1 MTIPESERV
10 TLLVGGKEYG
20 AWSECELHDQIDSIS
35 TVSFKA
41 PFEPDRKE
49 FRDIFRPFTYPNVEV
64 KVGGFQFFAG
74 RMVSVAPDWDAN
86 SNTVEITAYA
96 HAGWLNDVT
105 MPGDKYPIE
114 YKKLGLYAIA
124 TKLGEPFG
132 IKVRVVGDEGSKFE
146 KVRLEEDKKI
156 WNFLAE
162 LAQQRNF
169 VLSNTPDG
177 QLLVWRSVDPGNP
190 AAHLKGDESPIT
202 KISAEFSPQEYYSEI
217 TCFSKTTR
225 KKRGNQYTAKN
236 PFLNGILRPLA
247 FRAQDTAA
255 GDAPDAARAKIGR
268 MLGNMASFTIDNIPT
283 WRDPS
288 DRIWAP
294 NTTLLVGPAPRAMI
308 YRKSELLVRGVT
320 LKQTANEL
328 SASLNVVLPG
338 SFSGKAPEH
347 LPWVE

>member
-1 MTIPESERV
+1 MTIPEPERV
-10 TLLVGGKEYG
+10 TLLVGGKEFG

-49 FRDIFRPFTYPNVEV
+49 LRDIFRPFTYPDVEV

-74 RMVSVAPDWDAN
+74 RMVSVSPDSDAN
-86 SNTVEITAYA
+86 SNTVDVTAYA

-105 MPGDKYPIE
+105 MPGHKYPIE
-114 YKKLGLYAIA
+114 YKKLGIGAIA

-132 IKVRVVGDEGSKFE
+132 ITNLVVGEEGSKFD

-156 WNFLAE
+156 WAFLTD

-169 VLSNTPDG
+169 VLSNTPNG
-177 QLLVWRSVDPGNP
+177 MLLIWRSVDAGNP
-190 AAHLKGDESPIT
+190 VAHLKGDESPIT

-225 KKRGNQYTAKN
+225 KRRGNQYTAKN

-247 FRAQDTAA
+247 FRAQDTPA
-255 GDAPDAARAKIGR
+255 GDAPMSAQAKVGR

-294 NTTLLVGPAPRAMI
+294 NTTLLVGPAPKAMI
-308 YRKSELLVRGVT
+308 YRKSELLVRGIT

-328 SASLNVVLPG
+328 SASLNVVLTG
-338 SFSGKAPEH
+338 AFSGQAPES
-347 LPWVE
+347 LPWLD